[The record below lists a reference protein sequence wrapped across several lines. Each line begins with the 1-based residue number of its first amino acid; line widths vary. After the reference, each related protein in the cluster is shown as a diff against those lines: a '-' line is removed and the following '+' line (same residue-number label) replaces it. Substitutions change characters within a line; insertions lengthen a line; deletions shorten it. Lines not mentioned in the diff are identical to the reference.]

1 MPESIPQ
8 NWARIYRA
16 MLLGRRFD
24 EVALKLQRQ
33 GVIDS
38 YGESR
43 GQEGGQ
49 IGLTIDLRPDDMVF
63 PSYRQPSVA
72 LERGVSIVDL
82 LRQYSGVKFCP
93 WDWRLTGYFAYTIP
107 VGTQVA
113 HATGWAWGQRR
124 HGTDSITVVYFG
136 DGAASQGEVH
146 EAMNYAG
153 VFGAPVVFVLEN
165 NGWAISMPAGRQT
178 HASELHLRAAGYGF
192 PGVRVDGND
201 VLATRAAGEEAFARA
216 RSGEGP
222 SLIELVTYRMGGHTT
237 SDDPSR
243 YRPPSELDKW
253 TGSDPIAR
261 FLSQVRAA
269 EQDISTQ
276 IREIDDDVE
285 KQLDAAVDAYLV
297 ERGI

>member
-1 MPESIPQ
+1 MPENTPQ
-8 NWARIYRA
+8 DWTRIYRA
-16 MLLGRRFD
+16 MRLGRRFD
-24 EVALKLQRQ
+24 EIALKLQRQ

-49 IGLTIDLRPDDMVF
+49 IGLTIDLLPGDMVF

-72 LERGVSIVDL
+72 LERGVAIVEL
-82 LRQYSGVKFCP
+82 LRQYSGVTFCP
-93 WDWRLTGYFAYTIP
+93 WDWRRTGYFAYTIP

-124 HGTDSITVVYFG
+124 RGTDAIAVVYFG

-165 NGWAISMPAGRQT
+165 NGWAISMPAGRQS
-178 HASELHLRAAGYGF
+178 HATELHLRAAGYGY
-192 PGVRVDGND
+192 PGARVDGND
-201 VLATRAAGEEAFARA
+201 VLATRAAAEEAFARA
-216 RSGEGP
+216 RFGEGP

-237 SDDPSR
+237 SDDPTR
-243 YRPPSELDKW
+243 YRPSADLDEW
-253 TGSDPIAR
+253 SGLDPIAKY
-261 FLSQVRAA
+261 LAHVRAA
-269 EQDISTQ
+269 VPDATTQ
-276 IREIDDDVE
+276 TDQIDADVE
-285 KQLDAAVDAYLV
+285 KQLDAAVDAYLA
-297 ERGI
+297 ERGV